1 MAKHAEYPDIPYA
14 SQDEQQKLDLYL
26 PAEHPYSPPLLV
38 FVHGGAW
45 RTGSRKDHIS
55 LARHLASSGQIAVAV
70 IGYRLTVLKSEDG
83 PDEPFHKPIYENQHP
98 AHVDDLFAALQF
110 LVLTQPREGEPC
122 SYYDRN
128 CLILVGHSV
137 GAWMAS
143 ALLLESGHYHSNIPA
158 LATSPC
164 AARLLRR
171 SIVGWILIDGIYD
184 LESLL
189 REYPDYRSFVSQ
201 AIPGVSFEQGHDD
214 RAALQAASILTW
226 LPAPVGDYHGG
237 RPPIVRVLHSRE
249 DELLTP
255 RQSEE
260 AAKYLCSVFFPDLR
274 SSSTDAT
281 TSKSKLSADM
291 STIRLDLDTLKGKHD
306 ALLQDGAFFDFL
318 QGLVLQ
324 DAVR

>member
-1 MAKHAEYPDIPYA
+1 MG
-14 SQDEQQKLDLYL
+14 QC
-26 PAEHPYSPPLLV
+26 HPSFYSVCRTKAHTGPLIFLCTT
-38 FVHGGAW
+38 HLRYRGAW

-70 IGYRLTVLKSEDG
+70 IGYRLTVLKSQDG

-128 CLILVGHSV
+128 RLILVGHSV

-171 SIVGWILIDGIYD
+171 SIVGWILIVCT
-184 LESLL
+184 LRLL
-189 REYPDYRSFVSQ
+189 QPYEDAHRFVR
-201 AIPGVSFEQGHDD
+201 PRHDP
-214 RAALQAASILTW
+214 RTAYMTSKACSENILII
-226 LPAPVGDYHGG
+226 A
-237 RPPIVRVLHSRE
+237 
-249 DELLTP
+249 
-255 RQSEE
+255 
-260 AAKYLCSVFFPDLR
+260 R
-274 SSSTDAT
+274 SSH
-281 TSKSKLSADM
+281 KQFLVF
-291 STIRLDLDTLKGKHD
+291 
-306 ALLQDGAFFDFL
+306 LLNKVMMI
-318 QGLVLQ
+318 VLPCKQ
-324 DAVR
+324 LRY

>member
-1 MAKHAEYPDIPYA
+1 MIVCRTKAHTR
-14 SQDEQQKLDLYL
+14 
-26 PAEHPYSPPLLV
+26 PLTFLCKTRL
-38 FVHGGAW
+38 HYRGAW

-83 PDEPFHKPIYENQHP
+83 PDQPFDKPIYENQHP

-110 LVLTQPREGEPC
+110 LVLTQPKNGEPC

-128 CLILVGHSV
+128 RIILVGHSV
-137 GAWMAS
+137 GAWMAA
-143 ALLLESGHYHSNIPA
+143 ALLLESGHYSSNIPA

-164 AARLLRR
+164 AAQLLRR
-171 SIVGWILIDGIYD
+171 SIVGWILIVCTLRLLQLYEDAHQSVRPCHGPQDGIYD

-214 RAALQAASILTW
+214 RAALQAASISTW
-226 LPAPVGDYHGG
+226 IPAPVGHYHGG
-237 RPPIVRVLHSRE
+237 RLPIVRILHSRE
-249 DELLTP
+249 DELLSP

-281 TSKSKLSADM
+281 TSKSKLSADT
-291 STIRLDLDTLKGKHD
+291 STIRLDLDTLKVVHSSRAPSCLSSVKPC
-306 ALLQDGAFFDFL
+306 
-318 QGLVLQ
+318 
-324 DAVR
+324 